1 MYKAYLQKVAEVRQD
16 YEEMK
21 GALQA
26 WGNFIDN
33 KILEYIKNDDRFDIN
48 RIVMNPKNRIKV
60 TDSVINN
67 LFHRKN
73 LEPRSIPLLAIPDK
87 VGTRIVLL
95 TEDDVCYIADL
106 LTSKDEFWSIRI
118 GRQLEK
124 KMESGFDYRAIHL
137 YLTPRTSSLSF
148 FSEFNKKQLD
158 NYICEVQI
166 RTNLQHTLALVQH
179 EWTYKNAFSLEG
191 DLEVA
196 LRDAYDKIK
205 VADDTICQIYQSM
218 DKIDTYERKFFT
230 DVANIYAQFNR
241 SLVDKTGKDA
251 VKNVIQNSDHQ
262 LNALFFKEFSVK
274 NIEIEDIEKVC
285 SENETDISFLINN
298 SQLTLA
304 KEPIVILLAYM
315 VFKKKYTLTSKWF
328 LSDELL
334 EALFYSLGQNYEH

>member
-1 MYKAYLQKVAEVRQD
+1 MFNEYLQKIANVGQG

-21 GALQA
+21 DVLKA
-26 WGNFIDN
+26 WGDFIDN
-33 KILEYIKNDDRFDIN
+33 KILEYIQNDDRFDIS
-48 RIVMNPKNRIKV
+48 RIVINPKNRVKV

-73 LEPRSIPLLAIPDK
+73 LEARSIPLAAIQDK

-95 TEDDVCYIADL
+95 TEDDVCYIGDL
-106 LTSKDEFWSIRI
+106 LLSKEEFWSVRI
-118 GRQLEK
+118 GRRLEK

-137 YLTPRTSSLSF
+137 YLTPRTSSMPF
-148 FSEFNKKQLD
+148 FNGFNKKQLE

-191 DLEVA
+191 ELEVA

-218 DKIDTYERKFFT
+218 HNIDTYERKFFT

-241 SLVDKTGKDA
+241 SLVDISDKDV
-251 VKNVIQNSDHQ
+251 VKKVIQDSDHQ

-274 NIEIEDIEKVC
+274 NIQIQDIEKVC
-285 SENETDISFLINN
+285 SENETDIFFLINN

-328 LSDELL
+328 LSNELL